1 MLRAKIRQFSPE
13 QAAKAA
19 TGPWSCMDN
28 DYALNIDEI
37 IRTIRTAEVV
47 TLRFMLLEKRLLVDN
62 RTNELDGPMARL
74 VNRVGS
80 SEERFRSIRRM
91 RPRFSLPEKLT
102 AIWWPKYIATLQTSG
117 VWDAVVQRMAD
128 SGFPNSV
135 RDCQQVLGEL
145 YEMERKEIRGAI
157 TGGEG
162 FQTVWARK

>member
-1 MLRAKIRQFSPE
+1 
-13 QAAKAA
+13 
-19 TGPWSCMDN
+19 MDN

-37 IRTIRTAEVV
+37 IRTIKSAEVV
-47 TLRFMLLEKRLLVDN
+47 TFRFMLLEKRLLVDN

-91 RPRFSLPEKLT
+91 RPRFGLPEKLT
-102 AIWWPKYIATLQTSG
+102 AIWWPKYVRTLQTSG

-135 RDCQQVLGEL
+135 RDCEQVLREL
-145 YEMERKEIRGAI
+145 YDMERNEIRGAI